1 MSRLFYKYLI
11 PYLLIAI
18 VPVLVTGFAFYWV
31 LGDNIKQL
39 EQNLI
44 EENSK
49 VLREEI
55 SSKNENIARN
65 EGLNIELEIDR
76 IGNKLNALTLS
87 PDFIDFNHNEINR
100 YISNLIASEP
110 AILKAFVIN
119 EFAEIVLKR
128 EGFIALNTEDVAPTL
143 LTQIND
149 SLSKRKSYISDV
161 MHSNS
166 NQSSFVLIA
175 QPIIDM
181 AGNYKGG
188 CIFEIDLTF
197 LNNYLLSTRLDEKS
211 IIYLVSADGK
221 LISHPSPK
229 EMSQNSDYSKYRY
242 IQQMLKNESGTFLRE
257 QTLIS
262 HYRNKYNWI
271 VIVEIPVEQAL
282 KSVNKN
288 RLSILQF
295 TSDTIESTIYT
306 TSITIVFI
314 LIIAILMGVYL
325 TKKITNPLE
334 TLTQASEK
342 ISSGDLEL
350 KALPIRSKDEIGRL
364 TQAFN
369 IMILELRKSQKE
381 LILSN
386 EKIKEQAETLLKR
399 YNSDLEQFAYVTTH
413 DLIEPLRMITSYMQ
427 LIQRRH
433 KDIFV
438 EGKSKNYMQFVEEGV
453 RRMHSIIN
461 DLFEYSHIRTNVKD
475 VEPVALDTV
484 LKQVLEKLNKEI
496 EDSNAKITAGPL
508 PELKADASNMAQVF
522 QNLIGN
528 AIKFKS
534 DRPLEIKIISKDK
547 GDHYLFSVAD
557 NGIGFEQK
565 YAGKVFEIF
574 KRLNTRDEFKGSGM
588 GLAIC
593 KNIIERHGGKIW
605 VESEP
610 GIGTTFYF
618 TLKKH

>member
-314 LIIAILMGVYL
+314 LIIAILMGIYL

>member
-314 LIIAILMGVYL
+314 LIIAILMAIYL
-325 TKKITNPLE
+325 TRKITNPLE

-369 IMILELRKSQKE
+369 IMMLEMRKSQKE

-534 DRPLEIKIISKDK
+534 DRSLEIKIISKDK